1 MSTTL
6 TLLFNY
12 FFKLIALLKV
22 EFENYKCEERNE
34 NIKEK
39 QNENLYLKLII
50 KITINNQFT

>member
-34 NIKEK
+34 NLKEK
-39 QNENLYLKLII
+39 QNEN
-50 KITINNQFT
+50 